1 MELDRRG
8 IHTVHRAG
16 KLTTHRPGSYALARG
31 LISTFISSFCHVVY
45 VFCLSSQPTLSGCI
59 FMSKFQTILDR
70 TVLVSAYA
78 RLGKHG

>member
-1 MELDRRG
+1 MLRQLLK
-8 IHTVHRAG
+8 I
-16 KLTTHRPGSYALARG
+16 HRPSSYALARG

-78 RLGKHG
+78 RLERYG